1 MAMVHIR
8 PVALRDLNAL
18 AFIEAAGFPATEAA
32 GKDNLRERLRVFPQC
47 FLVAECGGIPVGYI
61 GGCVCSTDT
70 IEDAYYESTA
80 YHDPQGPY
88 QSVFSLVVL
97 PEWQQKGIAA
107 RLMRAFI
114 AQARQQGRR
123 GVILTCKERLIP
135 FYSHFGYRCLGV
147 SRSVH
152 GGARWY
158 DMKLVF

>member
-1 MAMVHIR
+1 MVHIR

-18 AFIEAAGFPATEAA
+18 AFIEAAGFPAAEAA

-123 GVILTCKERLIP
+123 GVILTCKERLIG
-135 FYSHFGYRCLGV
+135 FYAQFGFVDEGV
-147 SRSVH
+147 SVSTH
-152 GGARWY
+152 GDVVWHQMR
-158 DMKLVF
+158 LTF